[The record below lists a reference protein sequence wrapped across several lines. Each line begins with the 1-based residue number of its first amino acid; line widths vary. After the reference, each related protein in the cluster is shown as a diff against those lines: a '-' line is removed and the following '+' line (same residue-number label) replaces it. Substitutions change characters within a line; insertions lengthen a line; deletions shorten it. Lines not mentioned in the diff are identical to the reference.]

1 MSTQFAV
8 SDRIGNTKT
17 VTADSFEQA
26 AILSGLSGPLRVID
40 VHRNKEARFY
50 VHENTAV
57 LIGYSK

>member
-1 MSTQFAV
+1 MNTQFAV
-8 SDRIGNTKT
+8 TDRFGNTKT
-17 VTADSFEQA
+17 ITADSFVNA

-40 VHRNKEARFY
+40 IHSNKEARFS